1 MKNPNTDH
9 HIIIKG
15 ARTHNLKNVD
25 VIIPKNKFV
34 VITGVSGSGKSSL
47 TIDTLYAEGQRRYVE
62 SLSSYARQF
71 LMRMNKPEV
80 DYIKGIC
87 PAIAIEQKVISKNS
101 RSTVGS
107 MTEIY
112 DYLKLLYARAG
123 ETFSPISGDK
133 VQKDEVQDVIAYIEK
148 LKAGTK
154 FQILAPWQINEDY
167 GTKKS
172 LELLMQKGF
181 TRLMLDAERVKI
193 EDLKPK
199 DVEGKTVQILVDR
212 IVADNS
218 ENNLNRCSDSV
229 QLAFLEGAGSC
240 IIDILSDTGAGKQT
254 LFNNRFEMDGM
265 TFVEPTPQFFA
276 FNSPYG
282 ACPKCEG
289 FGTIIGIDPD
299 LVVPDKSKS
308 VYEGAI
314 VCWRGDKMKMYL
326 EQIISSVKDHA
337 FPIHRPYQELDP
349 EHKKILWDGNASF
362 EGIHAFFK
370 MLEENS
376 YKIQYRVM
384 LSRYRGRTSCGHCEG
399 SRLNPEVNYVKVDKK
414 PITELLITPIEEL
427 EVFFSE
433 LTLTDYQKQVS
444 KRILYEIEKRLKVMM
459 DVGLGYLSLSRN
471 ANTLSGGETQRINL
485 TRTLGSNLTSSMYV
499 LDEPSIGLHSK
510 DTERLIGVLRN
521 LRDLGN
527 TVLVVEHD
535 EEIIRAADHIIDM
548 GPLAGENGGEVIFN
562 GSAKAI
568 LKSKESLTGSYL
580 TGKESIEVPK
590 HRRKASNKITINAAA
605 QHNLKNIDVTIPLN
619 ALTVVSGISG
629 SGKTTLIKK
638 ILYPA
643 MMRELEGY
651 GEKPGAFKGLTG
663 DFSRI
668 QQVEMVDQ
676 NPLGRSSRSNPVTYI
691 KAYDAIR
698 DLYSKQQISK
708 VRGYKPKHF
717 SFNVDGGRC
726 ETCKGEGE
734 ITVEMQFLADVHL
747 ICEECNGKRF
757 KREVLEVKHN
767 GKSIADLLGMT
778 IDDALEFFQNQ
789 PDIYKKIKPLQDVGL
804 GYIRLGQS
812 SNTLSGGEA
821 QRVKLASFL
830 VRENSSKHI
839 LFIFDEPSTG
849 LHFAD
854 IKKLL
859 SAIQQLI
866 ENGHS
871 VIIIEHNLDIIKCAD
886 WIIDLGPDGGK
897 RGGELM
903 YQGPP
908 KGLLKV
914 KKSATA
920 RYLAEKL

>member
-1 MKNPNTDH
+1 MKKPNTDH

-15 ARTHNLKNVD
+15 ARTHNLKNID

-112 DYLKLLYARAG
+112 DYLKLFYARAG
-123 ETFSPISGDK
+123 ETFSPISGEK
-133 VQKDEVQDVIAYIEK
+133 VQKDEVQDVITLIESFK
-148 LKAGTK
+148 EGTK
-154 FQILAPWQINEDY
+154 FQILAPLLINEDY
-167 GTKKS
+167 GLKKT
-172 LELLMQKGF
+172 LELLVQKGF
-181 TRLMLDAERVKI
+181 TRILVNGERLKV
-193 EDLKPK
+193 EDVKPK
-199 DVEGKTVQILVDR
+199 DLKGNDIRILIDR
-212 IVADNS
+212 IVAENS
-218 ENNLNRCSDSV
+218 ENNLNRCSDSI
-229 QLAFLEGAGSC
+229 QLAFFEGGGSC
-240 IIDILSDTGAGKQT
+240 SIDIIDGKT
-254 LFNNRFEMDGM
+254 YSFNNKFEKDGL

-276 FNSPYG
+276 FNSPFG

-289 FGTIIGIDPD
+289 FGTVIGVDPD

-308 VYEGAI
+308 VFEGAI
-314 VCWRGDKMKMYL
+314 ACWKGEKMKMYL
-326 EQIISSVKDHA
+326 EQIVASVVDHE
-337 FPIHRPYQELDP
+337 FPIHRPYRELDP
-349 EHKKILWDGNASF
+349 KDIKLLWEGNSSF
-362 EGIHAFFK
+362 EGIYAFFK
-370 MLEENS
+370 MLEANA

-384 LSRYRGRTSCGHCEG
+384 LSRYRGRTSCQNCAG
-399 SRLNPEVNYVKVDKK
+399 SRLNPQVEYVKIDKK
-414 PITELLITPIEEL
+414 PITELMITPIEEL
-427 EVFFSE
+427 VDFFDKIK
-433 LTLTDYQKQVS
+433 LTKYQQQVS
-444 KRILYEIEKRLKVMM
+444 KRILFEIEKRLKVMM
-459 DVGLGYLSLSRN
+459 DVGLGYLTLNRN

-548 GPLAGENGGEVIFN
+548 GPLAGELGGEVIFN
-562 GSAKAI
+562 GDAKAI
-568 LKSKESLTGSYL
+568 LKSKESLTGAFL
-580 TGKESIEVPK
+580 TGKEEIELPE
-590 HRRKASNKITINAAA
+590 HRRKSANVIHLKGASH
-605 QHNLKNIDVTIPLN
+605 HNLKNIDIKIPLK

-643 MMRELEGY
+643 LMRELEGY
-651 GEKPGAFKGLTG
+651 GEKPGSFKELSG
-663 DFSRI
+663 DISQI

-698 DLYSKQQISK
+698 DLYSKQKISK

-747 ICEECNGKRF
+747 RCDECNGKRF

-767 GKSIADLLGMT
+767 SKSIADLLDMT
-778 IDDALEFFQNQ
+778 IDQALEFFENQ
-789 PDIYKKIKPLQDVGL
+789 PDIFRKIKPLQDVGL

-830 VRENSSKHI
+830 GKESKSKHI

-854 IKKLL
+854 IRKLMT
-859 SAIQQLI
+859 AIYQLI

-871 VIIIEHNLDIIKCAD
+871 VIIIEHNIDIIKCAD
-886 WIIDLGPDGGK
+886 WLIDLGPEGGK
-897 RGGELM
+897 RGGELVF
-903 YQGPP
+903 QGLPE
-908 KGLLKV
+908 KLVKV

>member
-1 MKNPNTDH
+1 MKKPNTDH

-87 PAIAIEQKVISKNS
+87 PAIAIEQKVITKNS

-112 DYLKLLYARAG
+112 DYMKLLYARAG
-123 ETFSPISGDK
+123 DTISPISGEK

-148 LKAGTK
+148 FRVGTK
-154 FQILAPWQINEDY
+154 FQILAPLNINEDY
-167 GTKKS
+167 GLKKT
-172 LELLMQKGF
+172 LDLLTQKGF
-181 TRLMLDAERVKI
+181 SRIIVDSERLRI
-193 EDLKPK
+193 EDVNEKKLK
-199 DVEGKTVQILVDR
+199 GKEIFILIDR
-212 IVADNS
+212 IVAENS
-218 ENNLNRCSDSV
+218 ENNLNRCSDSI
-229 QLAFLEGAGSC
+229 QLAFFEGAGTC
-240 IIDILSDTGAGKQT
+240 IIDIIDGKSLS
-254 LFNNRFEMDGM
+254 FNNRFERDGM
-265 TFVEPTPQFFA
+265 TFTEPTPQFFA
-276 FNSPYG
+276 FNSPFG
-282 ACPKCEG
+282 ACPDCEG
-289 FGTIIGIDPD
+289 FGTVIGVDPD

-308 VYEGAI
+308 VFEGAI
-314 VCWRGDKMKMYL
+314 VCWRGEKMKAYL
-326 EQIISSVKDHA
+326 DQIISSVKNHD
-337 FPIHRPYQELDP
+337 FPIHRPYNELEP
-349 EHKKILWDGNASF
+349 KYIKILWEGSKDF
-362 EGIHAFFK
+362 EGIYAFFK
-370 MLEENS
+370 MLEANS

-384 LSRYRGRTSCGHCEG
+384 LSRYRGRTVCQNCTG
-399 SRLNPEVNYVKVDKK
+399 SRLNPEVEYVKIDKK
-414 PITELLITPIEEL
+414 SITEILITPIEEL
-427 EVFFSE
+427 VEFFDNIK
-433 LTLTDYQKQVS
+433 LTKYQQQVA
-444 KRILYEIEKRLKVMM
+444 KRILFEIEKRLKVMM
-459 DVGLGYLSLSRN
+459 DVGLGYLTLNRN

-499 LDEPSIGLHSK
+499 LDEPSIGLHSQ
-510 DTERLIGVLRN
+510 DTERLVAVLRN

-548 GPLAGENGGEVIFN
+548 GPLAGELGGEVIFN
-562 GSAKAI
+562 GDAKAI
-568 LKSKESLTGSYL
+568 LKSKESLTGAFL
-580 TGKESIEVPK
+580 TGKENIELPK
-590 HRRKASNKITINAAA
+590 HRRKSANSIQVKGAS
-605 QHNLKNIDVTIPLN
+605 QHNLKNVDIKIPLN

-643 MMRELEGY
+643 LMRELEGY
-651 GEKPGAFKGLTG
+651 GEKPGSFRELKG
-663 DFSRI
+663 DISQI

-698 DLYSKQQISK
+698 DLYSKQKISK

-747 ICEECNGKRF
+747 LCDECNGKRF

-767 GKSIADLLGMT
+767 GKSISDLLEMT
-778 IDDALEFFQNQ
+778 IDQALEFFDMQ

-830 VRENSSKHI
+830 AKENSSKHI

-854 IKKLL
+854 IRKLM
-859 SAIQQLI
+859 SAVYQLI

-871 VIIIEHNLDIIKCAD
+871 VIIIEHNIDIIKCAD
-886 WIIDLGPDGGK
+886 WLIDLGPEGGK
-897 RGGELM
+897 RGGELLFE
-903 YQGPP
+903 GPP
-908 KGLLKV
+908 EKILKV

-920 RYLAEKL
+920 RYLADKL